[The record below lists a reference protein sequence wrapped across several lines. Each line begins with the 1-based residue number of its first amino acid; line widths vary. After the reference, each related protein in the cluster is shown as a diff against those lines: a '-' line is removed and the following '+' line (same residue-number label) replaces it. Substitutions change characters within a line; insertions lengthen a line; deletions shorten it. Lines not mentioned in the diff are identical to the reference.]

1 MTYLVTGGT
10 GFIGA
15 HILRLLLKNGDR
27 VVAFDIA
34 PDRMLLEQVV
44 GKAGTTQVVLIAGDI
59 TDLKQ
64 ITRAC
69 KENSVK
75 KVIHTAAIIGS
86 ENPAVTVRVNCDG
99 TVNVLEAAR
108 KLGLEKVVL
117 ASSIA
122 VFGPPERYPEEY
134 VPNDA
139 PHFPMTIY
147 GASKSF
153 NEACARLYFTEHG
166 LNVVAIRLPHVYGIG
181 RTRGV
186 GRLIDE
192 ELFIKPVALGKPGRV
207 PFGNAVNNWLY
218 IEDAARVLVMASR
231 IDKTD
236 SRAFTAGGDIRSTAE
251 VAAYIKSQVPTASIT
266 LLPGRFNH
274 PYKFETTPIRDELDY
289 QPMWTM
295 EQALDMII
303 HRLQNERS

>member
-15 HILRLLLKNGDR
+15 HIMRLLLKNGDK

-34 PDRMLLEQVV
+34 PDRRLVEQVI
-44 GKAGTTQVVLIAGDI
+44 GKAWTTRAVLIAGDI
-59 TDLKQ
+59 TDLEQ
-64 ITRAC
+64 ITRVC
-69 KENSVK
+69 EKNRVG
-75 KVIHTAAIIGS
+75 KVIHTAAIVDS
-86 ENPAVTVRVNCDG
+86 ENPTLTVRVNCDG
-99 TVNVLEAAR
+99 TLNVLEAAR
-108 KLGLEKVVL
+108 RLGLEKVVL
-117 ASSIA
+117 TSSIA

-134 VPNDA
+134 IPNDA

-153 NEACARLYFTEHG
+153 NETCARFYFTEHG
-166 LNVVAIRLPHVYGIG
+166 LDVVAIRLPYVYGLG

-192 ELFIKPVALGKPGRV
+192 ELFFKPVALGKPGRV
-207 PFGNAVNNWLY
+207 PFGNAVHNWLY
-218 IEDAARVLVMASR
+218 IEDAARVLVMASKAG
-231 IDKTD
+231 KTD

-251 VAAYIKSQVPTASIT
+251 VAAYIKSLVPTASIT
-266 LLPGRFNH
+266 LLPGRLSH

-289 QPMWTM
+289 QPMWTI
-295 EQALDMII
+295 EQALDTII